1 MQLLCNIQLQHG
13 AVPHSSKEEK
23 REQELLQQEEK
34 KKEINMEEQSQGNEC
49 RGEEIS
55 DKISRIETQNPWP
68 KQNGEDKSK
77 QAQEQTENELIQQKY
92 IQKQEEIIQNQ
103 RQNELEKHKDE
114 IEHVPKRSKLDEN

>member
-55 DKISRIETQNPWP
+55 DKISRIETQNP

-77 QAQEQTENELIQQKY
+77 QAQEQTENEPIQQKY
-92 IQKQEEIIQNQ
+92 IQNQ

-114 IEHVPKRSKLDEN
+114 IEHVPKRSKLDEEN